1 MCPRVSSFLFVLGIF
16 VCGGLLPPPAS
27 AQSPDTMD
35 ASVQEAL
42 VTIDSLRQAGAFQA
56 ARERLEALR
65 DEHPGRVEVLWRLA
79 YTLSDFGKITEDE
92 DRRATYYEEALEAA
106 EAAVK
111 SDSTN
116 ARAHLAMAVAEGR
129 IALDAGTR
137 ERIQRSRAVKH
148 HADRAIELDSTLAGA
163 YHVRG
168 RWHRKVDD
176 LGFFKRVI
184 VKTVYGGL
192 PDASFEQSMRDFK
205 RALELESGVHHHVE
219 LGKTYLKLDR
229 PDAARDELRAALDLS
244 SSDPLAPLYKK
255 EARELLDDL
264 D

>member
-1 MCPRVSSFLFVLGIF
+1 MCSRCFSLPFALGLLVVGGLFVTS
-16 VCGGLLPPPAS
+16 AS
-27 AQSPDTMD
+27 AQSPDTTN

-42 VTIDSLRQAGAFQA
+42 VTIDSLRQAGAFPA

-92 DRRATYYEEALEAA
+92 ARRATYYEEALDAA
-106 EAAVK
+106 EGAVA
-111 SDSTN
+111 SDSTS

-129 IALDAGTR
+129 VALDAGTK

-148 HADRAIELDSTLAGA
+148 HADRAIALDSTLAGA

-168 RWHRKVDD
+168 RWHREVDD
-176 LGFFKRVI
+176 LGFFKQVI
-184 VKTVYGGL
+184 IKTVYGGL
-192 PDASFEQSMRDFK
+192 PDASFEQAVRDFQ
-205 RALELESGVHHHVE
+205 RALELENAVHHHVE

-229 PDAARDELRAALDLS
+229 PDAARDELQAALDLS
-244 SSDPLAPLYKK
+244 SSDPLAPLYEK
-255 EARELLDDL
+255 EAHELLDDL